1 VRTVYSDS
9 SSSSSA
15 AFWQVSFNGK
25 ESMGAGNAYLVSGLL
40 LFVPLLVGGSLGLVR
55 GTLLLGQSL
64 PLLAELLADLTW
76 VGLDAAT
83 LEHQDRRLT
92 ELDTGVVLADLL
104 ALLVGEEHVGRETTL
119 GRVGI
124 YSEVSFKFRGSR
136 MHVSDLPFFFLP
148 PSALVALPL
157 PRVTFSLGMM

>member
-64 PLLAELLADLTW
+64 PLLAELLADLT
-76 VGLDAAT
+76 
-83 LEHQDRRLT
+83 
-92 ELDTGVVLADLL
+92 
-104 ALLVGEEHVGRETTL
+104 
-119 GRVGI
+119 
-124 YSEVSFKFRGSR
+124 
-136 MHVSDLPFFFLP
+136 
-148 PSALVALPL
+148 
-157 PRVTFSLGMM
+157 